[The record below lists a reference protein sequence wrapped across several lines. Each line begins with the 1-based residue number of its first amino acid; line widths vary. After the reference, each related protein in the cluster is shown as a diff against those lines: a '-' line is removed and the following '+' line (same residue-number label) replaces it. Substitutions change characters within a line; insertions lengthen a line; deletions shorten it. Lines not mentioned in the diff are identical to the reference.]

1 MVKMDSF
8 RLHHEAEQRVRV
20 RTPLQHS
27 EERFRL
33 LVDAVQDYAI
43 FMLDAEGRV
52 SSWNTGA
59 HRIKGYEPAEIL
71 GKHFSCFYSE
81 DDRRAGK
88 PQKELE
94 IAAREGRFE
103 DEGWRLRKDGSQF
116 WASVT
121 ITPLR
126 DEQGELYGYGKVT
139 RDITER
145 MRAHTALRQSYAELE
160 KQVAERTKAEL
171 RLQESEDSLRRL
183 SLHLLR
189 TQDEERRRIGRELH
203 DSVGQYLAALKMNLD
218 SLNNSVDSTSGQR
231 ETLEQCAQL
240 AAESIKEVRTIS
252 YLLYPPMLEETG
264 LQSAIQWYLDGF
276 AKRSGIEVTFDAPID
291 SGRLPRDVELAIF
304 RVLQE
309 SLTNVHRHSG
319 SRTAEVRLLIESGK
333 IVLEV
338 SDEGKGIPQEVLEEA
353 RQDSFGAL
361 GVGLRGMKE
370 RIRQLGGNLELRSS
384 SEGTRVTATV
394 PGEPVL

>member
-1 MVKMDSF
+1 AS
-8 RLHHEAEQRVRV
+8 
-20 RTPLQHS
+20 
-27 EERFRL
+27 
-33 LVDAVQDYAI
+33 
-43 FMLDAEGRV
+43 
-52 SSWNTGA
+52 
-59 HRIKGYEPAEIL
+59 
-71 GKHFSCFYSE
+71 
-81 DDRRAGK
+81 GK
-88 PQKELE
+88 PERELE
-94 IAAREGRFE
+94 IVVKEGRIE
-103 DEGWRLRKDGSQF
+103 DEGWRLRKDGSRF
-116 WASVT
+116 WANVT
-121 ITPLR
+121 ITALR
-126 DEQGELYGYGKVT
+126 DGEGKLVGFAKVT
-139 RDITER
+139 RDATER
-145 MRAHTALRQSYAELE
+145 MKVNEALRQANEALEAEV
-160 KQVAERTKAEL
+160 QERKNAQQL
-171 RLQESEDSLRRL
+171 LLDSERSLRFL
-183 SLHLLR
+183 SRHLLR
-189 TQDEERRRIGRELH
+189 SQDEERKRIGRELH
-203 DSVGQYLAALKMNLD
+203 DSVGQYLAVLKMNLD
-218 SLNNSVDSTSGQR
+218 SLNNSVDSASGQR